1 MWELRFEITSEKW
14 VILEVVLTKLE
25 PAAITTAYG
34 DIDLF
39 DSQSNAAQ
47 ISHWE
52 KFEVLVLFKNVKQ
65 VDLACSFLV
74 NVEGVSGSLRKR
86 KIRED
91 VDWNLEW
98 RKNWTPI
105 TLRSGLHIS
114 PSWLP
119 IPAHAANAVR
129 LDPGQAFGTG
139 THETTKL
146 CLNYLDS
153 FGFSERLKMIDYGC
167 GSGILSLAAAALGC
181 KQIIATDNDP
191 QALEITKKNTTI
203 NYQQKVIFV
212 DAPENIIMEK
222 CDLLVANIL
231 LDALLSLKD
240 VLSKMVRKNGFL
252 VLSGFMTPQT
262 ETLVS
267 TYDSEFV
274 KQEVK
279 ILNDWCM
286 LVFTRR

>member
-14 VILEVVLTKLE
+14 TILEVVLSKLE
-25 PAAITTAYG
+25 PAAITTAFC
-34 DIDLF
+34 DVDLF
-39 DSQSNAAQ
+39 HSYSNVAK

-52 KFEVLVLFKNVKQ
+52 KLEVIVLFKNVKQ

-74 NVEGVSGSLRKR
+74 KVEGVSETLRKS

-119 IPAHAANAVR
+119 IPAHAANTVR

-167 GSGILSLAAAALGC
+167 GSGILSLVAAALGC
-181 KQIIATDNDP
+181 KQITATDSDP
-191 QALEITKKNTTI
+191 QALEITKKNTII
-203 NYQQKVIFV
+203 NSQQQVITV
-212 DAPENIIMEK
+212 DAPENITMEK

-231 LDALLSLKD
+231 LDALLSLND
-240 VLSKMVRKNGFL
+240 VFSKLVRKHGFL
-252 VLSGFMTPQT
+252 VLSGVMTPQA
-262 ETLVS
+262 EILVS
-267 TYDSEFV
+267 TYGSEFV
-274 KQEVK
+274 KQKVK

-286 LVFTRR
+286 LVFTKR